1 MAIDPFAQ
9 IPLGRTSVRV
19 TRLGFGAAPIGGLY
33 APFPEDEAVATARHA
48 WEMGI
53 RYFDVAP
60 LYGYGHSERRLGR
73 ALRGMPRDAYTLSTK
88 VGRILVP
95 RDAIAPDADIDR
107 QRFGDEEDW
116 YYRGTDPV
124 RPVWDFS
131 ADGVRRSIEASL
143 ERLGL
148 DRIDI
153 LFIHDPDDHL
163 EVAADSAFPALARLR
178 EEGVVGAIGYGMNS
192 AEALTWLTERTDPDT
207 LLVAGRYTILDQ
219 AAIAELLPLCER
231 RRMGLVI
238 GGVMNSGL
246 LADPKPGA
254 TFDYAPADAAI
265 LARAQRIRAIC
276 AGHGVSLKAAAV
288 RFPFGHPSVATV
300 VAGVRRI
307 AHLDEYPELY
317 RAEIPAALW
326 AELRAEGLIDPRAP
340 LPVEG

>member
-9 IPLGRTSVRV
+9 VPLGRTGLTV
-19 TRLGFGAAPIGGLY
+19 TRLGFGAAPLGGLY
-33 APFPEDEAVATARHA
+33 APFPEDEAVATIRHA

-53 RYFDVAP
+53 RYVDVAP
-60 LYGYGHSERRLGR
+60 LYGYGHSERRVGR
-73 ALRGMPRDAYTLSTK
+73 ALAGVPRDALVLSTK
-88 VGRILVP
+88 VGRLLVP
-95 RDAIAPDADIDR
+95 RDRIAPDADIDR

-116 YYRGTDPV
+116 YYRGVDPV

-131 ADGVRRSIEASL
+131 ADGVRRSIEESL
-143 ERLGL
+143 ERLGM
-148 DRIDI
+148 DRVEI

-163 EVAADSAFPALARLR
+163 EAAAGSAFPALARLR
-178 EEGVVGAIGYGMNS
+178 AEGTVRAIGYGMNS
-192 AEALTWLTERTDPDT
+192 AEALTWLTERTDPDV

-219 AAIAELLPLCER
+219 AAIGALLPLCER
-231 RRMGLVI
+231 KGVAVVI

-254 TFDYAPADAAI
+254 TFNYAPADPAT
-265 LARAQRIRAIC
+265 LARAQQLRAIC
-276 AGHGVSLKAAAV
+276 ERHGVSLKAAAV
-288 RFPFGHPSVATV
+288 QFAFGHPSVATV

-307 AHLDEYPELY
+307 AHLDEYPNLF

-340 LPVEG
+340 LPA